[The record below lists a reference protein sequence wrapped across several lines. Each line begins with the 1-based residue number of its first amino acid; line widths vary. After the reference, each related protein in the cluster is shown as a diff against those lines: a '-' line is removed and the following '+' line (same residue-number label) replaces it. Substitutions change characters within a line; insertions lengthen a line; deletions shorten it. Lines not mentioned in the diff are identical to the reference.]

1 MMDEKLKLNE
11 FDIVGII
18 ELQDVQGIER
28 YVTPLKRGDKVEGYL
43 SRSKEYYNV
52 KTMTELAL
60 EREELKTKLTSEFSK
75 RNFVILENMLNCSAK
90 VYFRKFEQYILSGK
104 NPEYKGDLDKATDC
118 LNEDMR
124 NVVTILKGKGE
135 FDFDNHSVLPVG
147 TENSQKRPI
156 EMDNK
161 ALLYIYAQSLK
172 MKKPEN
178 IEILTPGYGSLY
190 IGPFLKAMYGC
201 DYTHMLKSKYI
212 AETLPESSEVSFK
225 ELISGDRI
233 FDENKTLLLLDD
245 NIGTGQ
251 TMQEI
256 KSELQKNGINNV
268 LSGAV
273 QFNWINYYRVA
284 TGEKKDINRFNVDE
298 FNFISPFNY
307 AGHKL
312 YDHAIDALHSSGE
325 DYVTY
330 LNSKEYRKEG
340 RNDINGA
347 IARAIICA
355 GRTGLR
361 LSDKYL
367 FPEFNSKIAEGKELL
382 PEYQNGAKEITS
394 PIAKKMIDSIIETC
408 EKTFGRIEDP
418 KEEKDYERN

>member
-104 NPEYKGDLDKATDC
+104 NPEYKGDLAKATDC

-382 PEYQNGAKEITS
+382 PEYQNGEKEITS

>member
-104 NPEYKGDLDKATDC
+104 NPEYKGDLAKATDC